1 LLIFESVLLTLLFF
15 VFVFVL
21 LSVARW
27 KKILVIVGPSILGA
41 IVLLVLGIIGFWYFR
56 TERRKRTEIKQS
68 EIVLHKDETSEKQKR
83 EKHDKFSPQTGFI
96 YGGSHAKSSSADC
109 GVMV

>member
-1 LLIFESVLLTLLFF
+1 MFF
-15 VFVFVL
+15 VLFC

-41 IVLLVLGIIGFWYFR
+41 IVLLVLGIIGFRFFR
-56 TERRKRTEIKQS
+56 RERKKRTEIKES
-68 EIVLHKDETSEKQKR
+68 ETVLHNNERREKQQG
-83 EKHDKFSPQTGFI
+83 EKYDKFSPQTGFI